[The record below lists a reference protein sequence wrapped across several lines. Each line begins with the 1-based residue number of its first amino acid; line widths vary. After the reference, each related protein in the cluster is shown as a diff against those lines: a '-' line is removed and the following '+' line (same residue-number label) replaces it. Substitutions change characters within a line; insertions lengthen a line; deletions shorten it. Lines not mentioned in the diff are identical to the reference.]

1 MKTISVYFSTV
12 LLFCS
17 CLFFSSTQARGQ
29 LTITRNGGGADLI
42 ENSLVAT
49 SIAVSQGADY
59 LELPVNMSSD
69 DQLVVF
75 KDTTLNR
82 LTDVANLFPARHRED
97 GNYYVVDFSLLELR
111 QLRLRNV
118 FEEDRNSLSL
128 GIPTLTEELTLIRK
142 LNALLG
148 KTTGVVI
155 GLQEP
160 AFYSKEGKDMSN
172 QLRRMLE
179 RLSYGP
185 QDKLFLQC
193 ADPDELQKIGR
204 WPQAENGGTFSL
216 IQLIELQDSAEG
228 NQPGQFPR
236 SYQHNWL
243 FTNSGLRILAS
254 YATAVALPA
263 EIVHNQGL
271 EGKNIVHSLRN
282 YGIKIFIQSFSDGTT
297 PPLQPLPP
305 ATLPPAGRPTTDET
319 DFDGLYIDS
328 IHMSQ
333 DITKSTAPIP
343 VQNSANTVEKSSL
356 PPFFSNLGL
365 SQPKQINNSRENGE
379 EEHIDNEGGE

>member
-1 MKTISVYFSTV
+1 MKTNSVYFSTV

-17 CLFFSSTQARGQ
+17 CLFFSCAQASGQ

-82 LTDVANLFPARHRED
+82 LTDVADLFPERHRED
-97 GNYYVVDFSLLELR
+97 GNYYVVDFSLGELR

-142 LNALLG
+142 LNTLLG

-160 AFYSKEGKDMSN
+160 AFYSKEGKDMSYN
-172 QLRRMLE
+172 LRRVLE
-179 RLSYGP
+179 RLSYSP

-204 WPQAENGGTFSL
+204 WPQAENGETFSL
-216 IQLIELQDSAEG
+216 IQLIELHDNAEG

-236 SYQHNWL
+236 TYQHNWL

-263 EIVHNQGL
+263 EIIAKQRL

-282 YGIKIFIQSFSDGTT
+282 YGIKIFIQSLSDGTT
-297 PPLQPLPP
+297 PPLQPLTP
-305 ATLPPAGRPTTDET
+305 ATRPPAGMPATDET
-319 DFDGLYIDS
+319 GFDGLYIDS

-333 DITKSTAPIP
+333 DKTKSTAPTP
-343 VQNSANTVEKSSL
+343 VPPRTNTVEKSSL

-365 SQPKQINNSRENGE
+365 SQPKQINNTRANGQ